1 MQCPKCYGETEQV
14 NSSGDSTMRV
24 DRCMLCHGLYI
35 DKLTR
40 EELDVLDGFVSA
52 DNGTD
57 NGTDNLEI
65 DYDEMVYVECPKCD
79 KIMDQRLLETP
90 VRIRFELCPSCHST
104 FLDAGELRIY
114 LSEDYRESFELLLPE
129 S

>member
-1 MQCPKCYGETEQV
+1 MQCPKCYGETERV
-14 NSSGDSTMRV
+14 NSSDDCTMHV

-35 DKLTR
+35 DNLTR
-40 EELDVLDGFVSA
+40 EELDVLDGFASA
-52 DNGTD
+52 DNGAV
-57 NGTDNLEI
+57 NLDI

-79 KIMDQRLLETP
+79 KIMDQRLLEAP

-104 FLDAGELRIY
+104 FLDAGELRVY
-114 LSEDYRESFELLLPE
+114 LSADYRASFELLLPE

>member
-14 NSSGDSTMRV
+14 NSRGDSAMRV
-24 DRCMLCHGLYI
+24 ERCMLCNGLYI
-35 DKLTR
+35 DELTR
-40 EELDVLDGFVSA
+40 EGLDILDGFVSA
-52 DNGTD
+52 DNGAV
-57 NGTDNLEI
+57 NLDI
-65 DYDEMVYVECPKCD
+65 DYDAMVYVECPKCD